1 MLFNFL
7 KNKQK
12 KEEDKIEDDICASI
26 TYYIKRGQKGAV
38 LDVELLDYDTESTKA
53 LCLLLDTI
61 GSDRCYLETINM
73 IKQYL
78 VENKHENVLNS
89 ILMHIASTSQTKL
102 LNIYKE
108 KIKEEPCIKP
118 SEVIR

>member
-1 MLFNFL
+1 
-7 KNKQK
+7 
-12 KEEDKIEDDICASI
+12 
-26 TYYIKRGQKGAV
+26 
-38 LDVELLDYDTESTKA
+38 
-53 LCLLLDTI
+53 
-61 GSDRCYLETINM
+61 M

>member
-7 KNKQK
+7 KNKQQ
-12 KEEDKIEDDICASI
+12 KEEDKVEDNICASI